1 MRSPRIF
8 CCDAPLSGGP
18 GTQNVR
24 AQQSG
29 RTVSGRS
36 SLCWAAP
43 QMPPFL
49 CFGSLK
55 TRLSSSVEVV

>member
-1 MRSPRIF
+1 MRTDRIF
-8 CCDAPLSGGP
+8 CCDAPLPGGL

-24 AQQSG
+24 AQQCR

-36 SLCWAAP
+36 SLCWTAP